1 MDFAA
6 LLLITFTLVLAAANG
21 ANDNIKGAA
30 TLLGSGVMGYR
41 TAIVLATV
49 ATAVGGIVS
58 IYLANGLLQAFSGK
72 GIVPQEMTVS
82 LPFLLSVA
90 VGAAAT
96 VWIATLAGLPISTTH
111 ALLGGILGAGLA
123 GAADAVVW
131 GVLAK
136 VMLLP
141 LLLSPL
147 IALSLS
153 YVLAPLLRRLRHA
166 GAVTAA
172 SAPCVCVDSAVLIAP
187 GGALALQAVAL
198 QQASIAVG
206 RTDAQQ
212 CAPAPG
218 RSIRTL
224 AMAVWLDRAH
234 WLSAAA
240 VSFARG
246 LNDTPK
252 IAALLVA
259 SGSLSVL
266 SGSLWVT
273 AAMAA
278 GGLIAAGRV
287 ANTLAFKVTRM
298 DAGEGLG
305 GNLVT
310 AALVIAASRYG
321 LPVSTTHVST
331 GALFGIAVANGSGR
345 WAVIRTILLA
355 WGFTLPTACMFAF
368 LVANIAH

>member
-1 MDFAA
+1 
-6 LLLITFTLVLAAANG
+6 LLLILFPLSLAPPNG

-30 TLLGSGVMGYR
+30 TLLGSGVMNYR

-49 ATAVGGIVS
+49 ATAAGGIVS

-72 GIVPQEMTVS
+72 GIVPQEMTVAV
-82 LPFLLSVA
+82 PFLLSVA
-90 VGAAAT
+90 VAAAAT
-96 VWIATLAGLPISTTH
+96 VWIATAVGLPISTTH

-123 GAADAVVW
+123 GAADEVVW

-141 LLLSPL
+141 LLLSPV
-147 IALSLS
+147 IALTLS
-153 YVLAPLLRRLRHA
+153 YLLAPLLRRLRQE
-166 GAVTAA
+166 GADAA
-172 SAPCVCVDSAVLIAP
+172 SDPCVCVDGMVP
-187 GGALALQAVAL
+187 LAAGETAMLQKATV
-198 QQASIAVG
+198 AVG
-206 RTDAQQ
+206 HVDAPQ

-218 RSIRTL
+218 RTIRSF
-224 AMAVWLDRAH
+224 AVSMWLDRAH

-259 SGSLSVL
+259 SGGLSVL

-273 AAMAA
+273 VAMAA

-355 WGFTLPTACMFAF
+355 WGFTLPTACALAF
-368 LVANIAH
+368 LVAKLCQH

>member
-1 MDFAA
+1 MDFAV
-6 LLLITFTLVLAAANG
+6 LMLIAFTLVLAAANG

-41 TAIVLATV
+41 TAIVLATI
-49 ATAVGGIVS
+49 ATAAGGIVS

-72 GIVPQEMTVS
+72 GIVPQDMTVS

-90 VGAAAT
+90 VAAAAT

-123 GAADAVVW
+123 GAADAVLW

-141 LLLSPL
+141 LLLSPI

-153 YVLAPLLRRLRHA
+153 YVSAPLLRRLRHD
-166 GAVTAA
+166 GAQTAA
-172 SAPCVCVDSAVLIAP
+172 SDPCVCVDSAVLIAA
-187 GGALALQAVAL
+187 GGTMALRE
-198 QQASIAVG
+198 ASIVVG
-206 RTDAQQ
+206 RSDAQQ

-218 RSIRTL
+218 RSIRRFAL
-224 AMAVWLDRAH
+224 AAWLDRAH

-273 AAMAA
+273 VAMAA

-355 WGFTLPTACMFAF
+355 WCFTLPTACVFAF
-368 LVANIAH
+368 LVAHVANFSH